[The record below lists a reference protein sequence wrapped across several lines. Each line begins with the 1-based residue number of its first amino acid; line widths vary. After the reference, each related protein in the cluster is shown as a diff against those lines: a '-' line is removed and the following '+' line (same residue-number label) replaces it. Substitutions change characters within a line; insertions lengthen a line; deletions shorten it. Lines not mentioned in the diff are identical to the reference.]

1 MIPVSISEDAM
12 EFIKE
17 KIKKANADS
26 LVYTSKDLDEAD
38 LNLE

>member
-1 MIPVSISEDAM
+1 MIPVSISEAAM

-26 LVYTSKDLDEAD
+26 LVIYFEGFG
-38 LNLE
+38 